1 MENETPKVDLDK
13 KLAVVKTDGNVS
25 ALQYSTRDFNL
36 IKDMYSTKCSP
47 QEFGLFIHL
56 AKEYELDVLKREIW
70 MVKFGNRPA
79 QIFVGRDGFRTI
91 AHRSGKFAGM
101 KTFST
106 KLVDEPITIK
116 YFDKKANKE
125 IPFKRD
131 FSYSATC
138 LVYVKGIKIPF
149 ERTVYEIEYS
159 TGRDLWATKSRTMI
173 EKVAQCQTLREAFSI
188 SGVVDPVEVE
198 KDPVTPEYVIEDMP
212 TRALVNKLLQDC
224 KNPDELEAAYTDFC
238 FENGKKSLTTLSGKQ
253 GNNTE
258 TWEDLFSVHRDR
270 VNGVQPFDANKIPE
284 GYEVNEDGQ
293 IENPELDEGLDNAVQ

>member
-1 MENETPKVDLDK
+1 MEKQPIELDK
-13 KLAVVKTDGNVS
+13 KLDIVKTNGEVS

-36 IKDMYSTKCSP
+36 IKDMYSTKCTA

-91 AHRSGKFAGM
+91 AHRSGNFAGM

-106 KLVDEPITIK
+106 KLEDEPITIK
-116 YFDKKANKE
+116 YFDKKAGKE
-125 IPFKRD
+125 LEFKRD

-138 LVYVKGIKIPF
+138 QVHVKGIAIPF
-149 ERTVYEIEYS
+149 ERTVYETEYS

-173 EKVAQCQTLREAFSI
+173 EKVAQCQALREAFSV

-198 KDPVTPEYVIEDMP
+198 KDPVVPVYEIEDMP
-212 TRALVNKLLQDC
+212 KRSEVNAALLEC
-224 KNPDELEAAYTDFC
+224 KTPDEFESTFNDFC
-238 FENGKKSLTTLSGKQ
+238 FEHGKRSLASLSGKM
-253 GNNTE
+253 GNATE
-258 TWEDLFSVHRDR
+258 TWEELFEQHRKR
-270 VNGVQPFDANKIPE
+270 VNGINPFDANKIPE
-284 GYEVNEDGQ
+284 GYEETEDGE
-293 IENPELDEGLDNAVQ
+293 IVNDELEEGFLNSMGDG